1 MVKIQNISG
10 IHSTLGFPE
19 FDIMENYRKS
29 FHESELGRLHSLF
42 PFDYMTKSAGL
53 SDRHLGRRFSDQQLV
68 EYLNGNIHYQ
78 MFCGIMINPSF
89 PIINFKIVSVIRNEI
104 ASRLDI
110 DSFQDIQA
118 SHWKPYLDNFY
129 VCMTDAT
136 CYESHMRFL
145 TDMKLLWESI
155 EWLYR
160 HICRHCGDL
169 WA

>member
-19 FDIMENYRKS
+19 FDILENYRKS

-42 PFDYMTKSAGL
+42 SFDCMVKSAGL